1 MNKQIYQGHFAR
13 KRFGQ
18 NFLVDKFIINNI
30 VTNFNPKYD
39 QIIIEIGPGLGALT
53 LAVSEYVKNMTV
65 IELDRD
71 LAVRLAVHPKLKSKL
86 TIIQKDVMMIDF
98 TMIAKEKGQP
108 IRIFGNLPYNIA
120 TSLIF
125 YLFTYVNII
134 SDMNFML
141 QKEVANRLIA
151 KPNTKEYGHFSIIA
165 QYYFNI
171 THILSVPASAFI
183 PSPKVDS
190 IVVRLAPYEQNNYP
204 TCDVKLLN
212 HITIQAFNQRRKTIR
227 NSLKN
232 LFNVQELEQLGIN
245 SNWRAENIS
254 IENYC
259 KLAANLLK

>member
-1 MNKQIYQGHFAR
+1 MNKKIYQGHFAR

-18 NFLVDKFIINNI
+18 NFLIDKFIIDKI
-30 VTNFNPKYD
+30 IANFNPRSD
-39 QIIIEIGPGLGALT
+39 QTIIEIGPGLGALT
-53 LAVSEYVKNMTV
+53 LAVSEYVENMTV

-71 LAVRLAVHPKLKSKL
+71 LAARLAAHPKLKSKL

-98 TMIAKEKGQP
+98 STITKEKGQF
-108 IRIFGNLPYNIA
+108 IRVFGNLPYNIA

-125 YLFTYVNII
+125 YLFTYINII
-134 SDMNFML
+134 SDINFML

-151 KPNTKEYGHFSIIA
+151 KQNTKEYGHLSIIA

-190 IVVRLAPYEQNNYP
+190 IVVRLTPYKQNNYP

-212 HITIQAFNQRRKTIR
+212 RITTQAFNQRRKTIR
-227 NSLKN
+227 NSLKD
-232 LFNVQELEQLGIN
+232 LFNVQKFEKLGID
-245 SNWRAENIS
+245 SNLRAENVS

-259 KLAANLLK
+259 KLAAN